1 VLLKF
6 AEHEFYLGKI
16 EAGGTV
22 REHLLK
28 HWRDTGEKP
37 KELGE
42 FKCPDCARYLWGYFC
57 NMSKR
62 RGKDPISNQ
71 EMLAWAG
78 MRGIR
83 LLKLEID
90 ALEIVRTYPFVAE
103 WNDAGGA
110 ALALDQTIATV
121 QDSQL

>member
-1 VLLKF
+1 MLLKF

-16 EAGGTV
+16 EAGSTV

-28 HWRDTGEKP
+28 DWRDTGEKP
-37 KELGE
+37 KELDE

-71 EMLAWAG
+71 EMLAWASV
-78 MRGIR
+78 RGIR
-83 LLKLEID
+83 LLQLEID
-90 ALEIVRTYPFVAE
+90 ALDALEDCYQTYQAK
-103 WNDAGGA
+103 AK
-110 ALALDQTIATV
+110 
-121 QDSQL
+121 